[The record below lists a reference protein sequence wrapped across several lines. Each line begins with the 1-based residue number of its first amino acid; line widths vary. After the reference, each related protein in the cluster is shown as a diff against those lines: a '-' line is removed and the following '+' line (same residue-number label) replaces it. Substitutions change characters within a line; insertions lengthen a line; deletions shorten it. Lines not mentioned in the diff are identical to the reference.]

1 MDFMESAL
9 PENSLDGETEAT
21 SLDSHS
27 QQTDYSNGYEGIL
40 DIYIKAM
47 YKIIICLI
55 EKDFKYAGLDIE
67 YCCRSNILAATT
79 RVRIGK

>member
-1 MDFMESAL
+1 MDYMESAL

-40 DIYIKAM
+40 EIYIS
-47 YKIIICLI
+47 Y
-55 EKDFKYAGLDIE
+55 
-67 YCCRSNILAATT
+67 
-79 RVRIGK
+79 V

>member
-1 MDFMESAL
+1 MANLIRRQILQFDLQLFQMDYMESAL

-40 DIYIKAM
+40 EIYIS
-47 YKIIICLI
+47 Y
-55 EKDFKYAGLDIE
+55 
-67 YCCRSNILAATT
+67 
-79 RVRIGK
+79 V

>member
-47 YKIIICLI
+47 YNVHYNLS
-55 EKDFKYAGLDIE
+55 Y
-67 YCCRSNILAATT
+67 
-79 RVRIGK
+79 

>member
-47 YKIIICLI
+47 YKTYNLS
-55 EKDFKYAGLDIE
+55 Y
-67 YCCRSNILAATT
+67 
-79 RVRIGK
+79 